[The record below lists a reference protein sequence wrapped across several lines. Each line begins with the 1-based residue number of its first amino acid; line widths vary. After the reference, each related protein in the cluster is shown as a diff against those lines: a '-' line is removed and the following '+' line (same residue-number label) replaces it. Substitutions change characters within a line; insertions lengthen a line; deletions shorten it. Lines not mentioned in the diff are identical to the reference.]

1 MLSDFEWEL
10 LNKIIFRIYSEES
23 LFSMRKVLVEN
34 LRALIDFDVAEF
46 SLVNEELR
54 LYNSVEINMMS
65 NEVLNI
71 AEKYNQCKEIYGADS
86 TNYIFRYP
94 QSFVAANLTTTL
106 RGISYENTKFYK
118 FFVKSIG
125 MKYCCTLTLRSDDFL
140 LGELSLYRS
149 SDPDFN
155 EKDIYILNQKLSHL
169 ELRMFKLCRQHN
181 TARLSKSQLN
191 YLLKSM
197 LTDREIQIVEL
208 ILSDMSNS
216 QIASNLCISI
226 NTLKKHTSNIY
237 KKLNVS
243 TRNQLKLNLLD
254 L

>member
-86 TNYIFRYP
+86 TKLYLSLSPIFCSRQSNNY
-94 QSFVAANLTTTL
+94 LT
-106 RGISYENTKFYK
+106 G
-118 FFVKSIG
+118 
-125 MKYCCTLTLRSDDFL
+125 DFL
-140 LGELSLYRS
+140 
-149 SDPDFN
+149 
-155 EKDIYILNQKLSHL
+155 
-169 ELRMFKLCRQHN
+169 
-181 TARLSKSQLN
+181 
-191 YLLKSM
+191 
-197 LTDREIQIVEL
+197 
-208 ILSDMSNS
+208 
-216 QIASNLCISI
+216 
-226 NTLKKHTSNIY
+226 
-237 KKLNVS
+237 
-243 TRNQLKLNLLD
+243 
-254 L
+254 